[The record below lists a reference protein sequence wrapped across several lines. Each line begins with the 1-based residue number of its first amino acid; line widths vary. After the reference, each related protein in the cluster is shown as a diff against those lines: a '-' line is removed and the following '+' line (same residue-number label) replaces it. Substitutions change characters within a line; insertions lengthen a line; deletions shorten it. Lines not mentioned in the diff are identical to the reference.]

1 MRSFLKRVPLP
12 MAGLTLGLASL
23 GNLYKLAGW
32 QLVGNLTGGLAALLF
47 GLILLKICLTPL
59 HAAKSLLDPIIA
71 SVSPTFF
78 DDLDDLVHL
87 FNCLGNA
94 GGDRYCHLGISSD
107 YPFWLKCIF
116 FR

>member
-59 HAAKSLLDPIIA
+59 HAAKSLQDPIIA
-71 SVSPTFF
+71 SVSPTFSMT
-78 DDLDDLVHL
+78 LMILCTYLTAWGMPV
-87 FNCLGNA
+87 
-94 GGDRYCHLGISSD
+94 GI
-107 YPFWLKCIF
+107 LA
-116 FR
+116 

>member
-47 GLILLKICLTPL
+47 GLILLKICLTPYTQL
-59 HAAKSLLDPIIA
+59 KVYRI
-71 SVSPTFF
+71 
-78 DDLDDLVHL
+78 
-87 FNCLGNA
+87 
-94 GGDRYCHLGISSD
+94 RSSHR
-107 YPFWLKCIF
+107 CRRH